1 MTFPLATTTGSW
13 WRLFREIDG
22 VTIVYVDLTPNAECE
37 AAAIAWLD
45 DEELVRRKR
54 FLHPSPSRRY
64 TLCRAALRAILCC
77 HLECDNKELAITDG
91 EFGKP
96 LALLRGE
103 PAEIGF
109 NVSHSGSHGLIAL
122 SDERQV
128 GVDVEELV
136 TPNGLDSLIDS
147 VLTPGEQSVIA
158 ATNLTDRTR
167 DFLRLW
173 TVKEALIK
181 ALGVGLSLD
190 MSKVEVPDGM
200 LRGED
205 SSIFRF
211 PHATGPA
218 WRVINL
224 SNGEF
229 AAAAAYEAVPSD
241 GASGEVDTTEMSAA
255 TPLDQRSLQ

>member
-1 MTFPLATTTGSW
+1 MLPLATATGPW

-37 AAAIAWLD
+37 AEAIAWMD
-45 DEELVRRKR
+45 GEELTRRKR

-77 HLECDNKELAITDG
+77 HLECDNEELAITDG

-96 LALLRGE
+96 FALVRGA
-103 PAEIGF
+103 PVEINF

-122 SDERQV
+122 SHERQV

-147 VLTPGEQSVIA
+147 VLTPAEQAVIA
-158 ATNLTDRTR
+158 SKNLTDRTR
-167 DFLRLW
+167 DFFQLW

-190 MSKVEVPDGM
+190 MSEVEVPNGM
-200 LRGED
+200 RSGA
-205 SSIFRF
+205 SSGVFRF
-211 PHATGPA
+211 PHATEPA

-224 SNGEF
+224 GNKDF
-229 AAAAAYEAVPSD
+229 AAAAAYEAFPSD
-241 GASGEVDTTEMSAA
+241 GANGEVDTTEMSDA
-255 TPLDQRSLQ
+255 TPPGQRPPQ